1 METWLGRA
9 EYYWTTTSSQNE
21 PNQHMLTPAYTS
33 FIPSECV
40 KYILNREPVLYLA
53 NFSFFS
59 ERISCFTGSSNTD
72 MARQDTFK

>member
-1 METWLGRA
+1 
-9 EYYWTTTSSQNE
+9 
-21 PNQHMLTPAYTS
+21 MLTAAYTS

-59 ERISCFTGSSNTD
+59 EGISCFTGSSNTD
-72 MARQDTFK
+72 MARQDTFKWYVSIDIFFITCKLEIHIQ